1 MTRWLLNKQGGLLA
15 FLAIAG
21 LVLSGLGWLTSAAI
35 RLEEQGNEAQARAR
49 QIEKIRLA
57 LLASG

>member
-35 RLEEQGNEAQARAR
+35 RLEEQGTSSGTSQAD
-49 QIEKIRLA
+49 
-57 LLASG
+57 